1 MAIPYRI
8 PEQWLRYDVR
18 ALINELTDA
27 KAAVMSLTAIPYQ
40 RSWAEALQKIKLKQE
55 AAGTS
60 RIEGAEF
67 TDKELDAALREE
79 TPEAALTRSQRQARA
94 AINTYRWIAKLPH
107 DRPVALDLLRE
118 IHRRIVT
125 GCDDDHCPPGQTR
138 SAGNNVTFGTPR
150 HRGVEGGRECE
161 VAFRRLGDALERE
174 FRGHDQLIQALALHY
189 HIGAMHPFLD
199 GNGRTARAVEALFL
213 QRAGLKDELFIAMS
227 NYYYDEK
234 ASYLAALS
242 EAGAGGHDLTSFL
255 RFGLKGIATQ
265 CNRLLAEIRTHV
277 SKSLFRDMMYDLFNR
292 LKSTRRRVIAERQ
305 IELLKILLEVDSLDH
320 QALFKR
326 ATASYAKLKNPWK
339 GYIRDLNDLA
349 ELGTVMLV
357 SMEKAGVATVSADL
371 EWPMKITETEFF
383 ERVQQLPKAKTHHF
397 LK

>member
-1 MAIPYRI
+1 MAVPYRI
-8 PEQWLRYDVR
+8 PEQWLRYDGR
-18 ALINELTDA
+18 ALVNELTSA

-40 RSWAEALQKIKLKQE
+40 RSWAEALQRIQLKQE

-67 TDKELDAALREE
+67 TEKELEMALRDEA
-79 TPEAALTRSQRQARA
+79 PEAALTRSQRQARA
-94 AINTYRWIAKLPH
+94 AINTYRWIAKLPQ
-107 DRPVALDLLRE
+107 DRPITLDLIRE

-150 HRGVEGGRECE
+150 HRGAEGGRECDI
-161 VAFRRLGDALERE
+161 AFRRLGDALERE
-174 FRGHDQLIQALALHY
+174 FRGHDLLIQALAIHY

-227 NYYYDEK
+227 NYYYEEK
-234 ASYLAALS
+234 PSYLAALS
-242 EAGAGGHDLTSFL
+242 EVRAENYDLTAFL
-255 RFGLKGIATQ
+255 RFGLAGIAAQ

-277 SKSLFRDMMYDLFNR
+277 SKSLFREMMYDLFNR
-292 LKSTRRRVIAERQ
+292 LKSTRRRVVAERQ
-305 IELLKILLEVDSLDH
+305 IEILKVLLEADELRHDELYRRV
-320 QALFKR
+320 KG
-326 ATASYAKLKNPWK
+326 SYRRLKSPWK
-339 GYIRDLNDLA
+339 AYVRDLIDLI
-349 ELGTVMLV
+349 ELGTIVLIAQ
-357 SMEKAGVATVSADL
+357 EKTQPTRVLLLLD
-371 EWPMKITETEFF
+371 WPMKITETEFF